1 MVSVHSSSDSDVVS
15 ANRTVFLRS
24 FFLET
29 LWNYPRMQNIGFT
42 YCIFPAL
49 RLIHRSDREFRE
61 AVSRQL
67 ESSNTHPSMAPL
79 FAGLVSRMEKDRPA
93 SDLSSF
99 RRRIMTTLAAH
110 GDRFF
115 WGHLKPFAAIVGV
128 IGMLFFPAPLLG
140 PLLALMLYNI
150 PNLYF
155 RIGGFRWGFEE
166 GLGVLEK
173 FRSARVENSLSFMRS
188 MSSLFLG
195 ILTGLVLW
203 QCYRDQFGRLGDF
216 YGLVSALDV
225 GLTGIT
231 GFVAIKSGFSVTKV
245 TLPIIFGAIF
255 VFGLLRYWIGIP

>member
-1 MVSVHSSSDSDVVS
+1 MLSRRSSGDSNVASV
-15 ANRTVFLRS
+15 NRKVFLRS

-29 LWNYPRMQNIGFT
+29 LWNYPRMQNIGFA

-49 RLIHRSDREFRE
+49 RLIHRSDEDFRE

-67 ESSNTHPSMAPL
+67 ESANTHPSMGPL
-79 FAGLVSRMEKDRPA
+79 FAGLVSRMEQDRPA
-93 SDLSSF
+93 SDLASY
-99 RRRIMTTLAAH
+99 RRRIMATLAAH

-115 WGHLKPFAAIVGV
+115 WGRLKPLAATVGV
-128 IGMLFFPAPLLG
+128 IGMLYSPAPLIG
-140 PLLALMLYNI
+140 PLLALILYNV

-155 RIGGFRWGFEE
+155 RSGGFRRGFEE
-166 GLGVLEK
+166 GLGILER
-173 FRSARVENSLSFMRS
+173 FRSARTENLLGYMGSLS
-188 MSSLFLG
+188 SLLLG

-203 QCYRDQFGRLGDF
+203 QCYRDQFDKIGDF

-225 GLTGIT
+225 SLTGIT